1 MLPRVDAREIGRLN
15 DAGALVAAVQISRA
29 NGSRHR
35 IAVEHL
41 TGVDGVVFVSA
52 CVINKSI
59 QSKYYNITYH
69 INYYNFFKI

>member
-1 MLPRVDAREIGRLN
+1 MMMSMLPRVDAREIGRLN

-41 TGVDGVVFVSA
+41 TGVDGVVFDEFFNLLPLLA
-52 CVINKSI
+52 L
-59 QSKYYNITYH
+59 TYLF
-69 INYYNFFKI
+69 IRLT